1 MVYLVR
7 HRQPVFPEDLVPNR
21 FGLVALGG
29 ELTVDTLLEAYRKGI
44 FPWSGEHPIP
54 WYSPDPRLILEPR
67 QVHLSRS
74 LAKSFRRGRYTVRFD
89 SSFMKTMEGCATTPR
104 PGQNGTWISGNM
116 FEAYGRLFDRGIA
129 HSVEAWHGE
138 QLVGGL
144 YGLALGR
151 AFFGES
157 MFARA
162 PDASKMALVSLCQR
176 LEAWDFEFVDCQ
188 QVTEHLI
195 RMGAKPISR
204 LQYLT
209 RLRRALESP
218 SRSGSWADLE
228 CPGGGRDRSVTGQ

>member
-29 ELTVDTLLEAYRKGI
+29 ELTVATLLEAYAKGI

-54 WYSPDPRLILEPR
+54 WYSPDPRLVLEPGH
-67 QVHLSRS
+67 VHLSRS
-74 LAKSFRRGRYTVRFD
+74 LTKRLRSGRYTVRYD
-89 SSFMKTMEGCATTPR
+89 SAFMKTMEGCATTPR

-116 FEAYGRLFDRGIA
+116 FDAYGRLFEQGVA
-129 HSVEAWHGE
+129 HSVETWSE
-138 QLVGGL
+138 DRLVGGL

-162 PDASKMALVSLCQR
+162 TDASKVALVSLCRR

-209 RLRRALESP
+209 RLRLALESA
-218 SRSGSWADLE
+218 SRSGSWA
-228 CPGGGRDRSVTGQ
+228 V